1 MSKNENIKNGIFP
14 LGELNVD
21 YAKYFIG
28 DSYLKILSADSTINV
43 NVANVTFEPGCR
55 NNWHSH
61 TNKGFQILLVTGGE
75 GWYQE
80 EGKKAQFLKVGD
92 VVTIHE
98 NVKHWHGATKESWF
112 SHIAITAGDAEWF
125 EEVSDKEYEK
135 LKIKIPT
142 DL

>member
-28 DSYLKILSADSTINV
+28 DSYLKILSADSKINI

-75 GWYQE
+75 GW
-80 EGKKAQFLKVGD
+80 GKKHNF
-92 VVTIHE
+92 
-98 NVKHWHGATKESWF
+98 
-112 SHIAITAGDAEWF
+112 
-125 EEVSDKEYEK
+125 
-135 LKIKIPT
+135 
-142 DL
+142 